1 LATMFL
7 PLNPMAF
14 EKLSKR
20 ISGLRRRSLLLF
32 FCFLGS
38 VGGPLIKDA
47 EARRPFIAASDA
59 GIVEPGY
66 IELETGIGLSRNTR
80 GGANESTWNL
90 PSAVFNI
97 GILENFE
104 LDIETGIDL
113 LRERLEGGR
122 RRTLA
127 GLAETSLTAKTRL
140 FKGEGPVP
148 SIASELGLQFP
159 TQRREMLSA
168 PSRKVNFSAVLAA
181 SAEVGPLEYI
191 LNLGGGVVESPR
203 RSVGTVGSFLWAV
216 AGELRLIHDISA
228 VAEFR
233 GESMRRSRPDNTVLG
248 GLVWKSP
255 AEIKFDAAGFK
266 GLSRGSDNWG
276 ITFGLTYAFKAIPW
290 LAK

>member
-1 LATMFL
+1 MATMSL

-14 EKLSKR
+14 AKLSKR
-20 ISGLRRRSLLLF
+20 VSALRRRSLLLF
-32 FCFLGS
+32 FCFLANA
-38 VGGPLIKDA
+38 GGPLIKDA
-47 EARRPFIAASDA
+47 EARRPFLAASDA

-66 IELETGIGLSRNTR
+66 LELEAGIGLSRNTR

-127 GLAETSLTAKTRL
+127 GVAETSLTAKTRH
-140 FKGEGPVP
+140 FKGDGPVP
-148 SIASELGLQFP
+148 SIASELSLQFP

-168 PSRKVNFSAVLAA
+168 PSRKVNFSAVMAA
-181 SAEVGPLEYI
+181 SGELGALEYI
-191 LNLGGGVVESPR
+191 FNLGGGVAESPR

-216 AGELRLIHDISA
+216 AGELPLAGEVSA
-228 VAEFR
+228 VAELR
-233 GESMRRSRPDNTVLG
+233 GESMRRSHPDNTLLG

-255 AEIKFDAAGFK
+255 WGVKFDAAGFG
-266 GLSRGSDNWG
+266 GLSRGSDSWG
-276 ITFGLTYAFKAIPW
+276 MTFGLTYAFKAIPW